1 MDNIYHYLST
11 TFRYFLSWCPNV
23 QHALSLR
30 EEIGYSNTLIVSFM
44 PVGDIE
50 IQSRSY
56 KQPF

>member
-23 QHALSLR
+23 QHALRLR

-44 PVGDIE
+44 LGGDTE
-50 IQSRSY
+50 NQSKS
-56 KQPF
+56 